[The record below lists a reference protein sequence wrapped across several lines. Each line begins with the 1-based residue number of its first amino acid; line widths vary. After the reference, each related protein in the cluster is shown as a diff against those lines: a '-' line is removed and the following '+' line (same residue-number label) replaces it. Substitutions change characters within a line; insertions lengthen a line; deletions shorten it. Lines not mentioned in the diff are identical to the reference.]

1 MVESTRAK
9 IEQNV
14 ISNNILANI
23 ALGGV
28 SSGDT
33 YIVKNTISGGKSEG
47 IYIIQGEN
55 CLITRNQIFKN
66 FDGIVSSNS

>member
-1 MVESTRAK
+1 MVESTTAK

-28 SSGDT
+28 GSGDT
-33 YIVKNTISGGKSEG
+33 YIIKNTISGGNSEG
-47 IYIIQGEN
+47 IYIVHGEN
-55 CLITRNQIFKN
+55 SLITRN
-66 FDGIVSSNS
+66 